1 MRVFIVE
8 DCEIF
13 RLSLMLV
20 LAQEPD
26 IEVVGASGSNIDDIC
41 ARIIA
46 SGCETLLVGLRLRN
60 CCGLEI
66 ARQVKQIN
74 PDIPVLALGFA
85 TDAANVADMR
95 RSGVNVFVPMHSS
108 NEDIAKR
115 VRYARENLGR
125 CDFSGFRSLRA
136 ANSVQSNQELSAQS

>member
-20 LAQEPD
+20 LAQESD
-26 IEVVGASGSNIDDIC
+26 IEVVGTSGSNIDDIC
-41 ARIIA
+41 AKIIA

-60 CCGLEI
+60 CSGLDI
-66 ARQVKQIN
+66 ARQVKQVN

-85 TDAANVADMR
+85 TDSASVAEMR
-95 RSGVNVFVPMHSS
+95 KAGINVFVPMHSS
-108 NEDIAKR
+108 NQDIAKK

-125 CDFSGFRSLRA
+125 CDFTGFRNLRVA
-136 ANSVQSNQELSAQS
+136 DSVHSSQELSV

>member
-20 LAQEPD
+20 LAQESD
-26 IEVVGASGSNIDDIC
+26 IEVVGASGSNINDIC
-41 ARIIA
+41 AKIIA

-60 CCGLEI
+60 CSGLDI

-74 PDIPVLALGFA
+74 PDIPILALGFA
-85 TDAANVADMR
+85 TDAASIADMR
-95 RSGVNVFVPMHSS
+95 SSGINVFVPMHSS
-108 NEDIAKR
+108 NEYIAKR

-125 CDFSGFRSLRA
+125 CDFSSFRALRVIDSIQ
-136 ANSVQSNQELSAQS
+136 NNQELSV